1 MLFAVKQRIV
11 NNLLHA
17 LDEGVLDEIH
27 RLDTKEKRQRHA
39 NIFVRVE
46 DRLNRHYN
54 GIDPLPRHK
63 EHQLLGVRRNIIQD
77 FSGAPGEGFK
87 ARRRKRK
94 RDAAKQ
100 AEADYRAFSSAYEIP
115 RGGPAVPYGPHP
127 PDTLTAAQAAR
138 RQADDKKG
146 QAAFRAKREQER
158 QKSEARR
165 KAHSDRLRNRTGYHE
180 WVREIRGKGPGR
192 PTFVRQEP
200 PTKTPTKPLTTQQ
213 QTARREARK
222 ELSEERLRRLHGDL
236 VRARGTGPKPPHMGI
251 YWAASHKYH
260 SAAIDHALKRIR
272 AGEVHHL
279 PVHDPETGKTS
290 MQRVQ
295 PSHLRDML
303 HHGYSAIE
311 RGHTPPKGP
320 EVPPKF
326 SSPTPETVHHPLE
339 PDHPDKGKDAKPS
352 KTSTNP
358 QASGSPGRG
367 SGGRGRGRA
376 ANKAA
381 LADAM
386 AHFNAMKAA
395 SG

>member
-27 RLDTKEKRQRHA
+27 RLDTLEKRDRHS

-54 GIDPLPRHK
+54 GIDPLPPHK
-63 EHQLLGVRRNIIQD
+63 LQLLQGVRKNIIQD
-77 FSGAPGEGFK
+77 FSGAPGHGFK
-87 ARRRKRK
+87 VRRRQREKN
-94 RDAAKQ
+94 AAKQ

-127 PDTLTAAQAAR
+127 PDTLTAARSAR
-138 RQADDKKG
+138 RQREDKEG
-146 QAAFRAKREQER
+146 QATFRAKREQEK
-158 QKSEARR
+158 QESEARR
-165 KAHSDRLRNRTGYHE
+165 RAHSDRLRNRTGYHE
-180 WVREIRGKGPGR
+180 WAKELRGKGPGR

-200 PTKTPTKPLTTQQ
+200 PTKTPTKPLTPQQ

-222 ELSEERLRRLHGDL
+222 KLSEERLRRLHAGL
-236 VRARGTGPKPPHMGI
+236 VRARGTGPKPPHMGE
-251 YWAASHKYH
+251 YWTASHRYH
-260 SAAIDHALKRIR
+260 SAAIDYAKKRLR
-272 AGEVHHL
+272 SGEVHHL

-295 PSHLRDML
+295 PAHLRDML

-339 PDHPDKGKDAKPS
+339 PDHPGKPGKRPKPPA
-352 KTSTNP
+352 NP
-358 QASGSPGRG
+358 QATGSASPGG
-367 SGGRGRGRA
+367 KGNQPDITS
-376 ANKAA
+376 
-381 LADAM
+381 
-386 AHFNAMKAA
+386 FF
-395 SG
+395 